1 MKTSELTGAAL
12 DWAAAKCEGFT
23 PGLVFGRGAVRVDG
37 FWEKPCATGGT
48 QGYVLSHD
56 WKRLHQQCEGPPF
69 NSFTKMWSPS
79 TNWAQGGPIIEREKL
94 GFWMSANDDHK
105 GEWACATDDWMALDI
120 DTDEFLNSPMPYHG
134 VTPLVAAMR
143 CYVASKLGD
152 EVDVPAELN

>member
-79 TNWAQGGPIIEREKL
+79 TDWSQGGPIIEREEICLEIHEGRHTRAAFYNMRTNFDGK
-94 GFWMSANDDHK
+94 AK
-105 GEWACATDDWMALDI
+105 GYGHA
-120 DTDEFLNSPMPYHG
+120 FGP
-134 VTPLVAAMR
+134 TPLVAAMR
-143 CYVASKLGD
+143 CFVASKLGD

>member
-79 TNWAQGGPIIEREKL
+79 TNWAQGGPIIERERMTVGYVISYKY
-94 GFWMSANDDHK
+94 GKQWFCNIHDKH
-105 GEWACATDDWMALDI
+105 
-120 DTDEFLNSPMPYHG
+120 
-134 VTPLVAAMR
+134 TPLGYRHWQQADAPLIAAMR
-143 CYVASKLGD
+143 CYIASKLGD